1 MTSGECRAKA
11 IECHRIARKTLD
23 SEARHMM
30 LECVVHWHEL
40 AAKIDRLNAGD
51 VASSWR
57 IASNP
62 KLPELLGKA

>member
-1 MTSGECRAKA
+1 M
-11 IECHRIARKTLD
+11 I
-23 SEARHMM
+23 